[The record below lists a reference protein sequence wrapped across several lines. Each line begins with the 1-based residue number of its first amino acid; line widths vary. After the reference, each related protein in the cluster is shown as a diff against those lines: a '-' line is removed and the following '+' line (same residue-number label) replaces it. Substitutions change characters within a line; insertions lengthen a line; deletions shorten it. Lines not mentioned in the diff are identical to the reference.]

1 MHRTALPLAIS
12 LIATALGVVGAAA
25 QTPTDPNPKT
35 NPKTTL
41 PPPPA
46 ATKLQASGRTKSCSA
61 FGAGFVQVPG
71 TDACVKIGGFVT
83 TEATGH

>member
-1 MHRTALPLAIS
+1 MRRTANLLAI
-12 LIATALGVVGAAA
+12 LVIATAVSVAGAAA
-25 QTPTDPNPKT
+25 QTLTDPNPKT
-35 NPKTTL
+35 AL

-46 ATKLQASGRTKSCSA
+46 SAKLQASGRAKPCSA